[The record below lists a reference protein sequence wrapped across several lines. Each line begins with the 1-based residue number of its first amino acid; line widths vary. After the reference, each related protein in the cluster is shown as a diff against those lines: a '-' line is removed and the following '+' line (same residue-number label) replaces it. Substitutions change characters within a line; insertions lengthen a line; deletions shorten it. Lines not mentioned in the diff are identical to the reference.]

1 MSRDRRAEIRWGVV
15 LGLAVLLAIG
25 IFLHLPGLN
34 GPWYWDWPWRRLDAA
49 QIVPGMLAAAIPF
62 AAAQFYF
69 SAGKLGIRSALIL
82 LALGGLLALIEQR
95 NLISL
100 PSPPSTG
107 ESGEPDYYLED
118 ATLTRFDATG
128 TAYQRLETPRLTHTP
143 TDDVTRLQAPDA
155 RLVDD
160 RGRVWLASADTGR
173 LGANANPLKL
183 SGNAQLQ
190 APEQGWKI
198 NSEVLIYD
206 AETGHAWSESEAVL
220 RKFQQR
226 VRGCSTIK
234 INEKIFY

>member
-1 MSRDRRAEIRWGVV
+1 MLQRFSRLSPKGW
-15 LGLAVLLAIG
+15 L
-25 IFLHLPGLN
+25 
-34 GPWYWDWPWRRLDAA
+34 
-49 QIVPGMLAAAIPF
+49 
-62 AAAQFYF
+62 
-69 SAGKLGIRSALIL
+69 ALIL

-95 NLISL
+95 NIISL

-226 VRGCSTIK
+226 VRGDRFDAWLDSGQMQLNGNVRGYHPPID
-234 INEKIFY
+234 EESGS